1 MSRHI
6 FISFTNKDEKTALSF
21 SRILKLVDPEASVFC
36 SAEPVIAP
44 GTSFDKAIYDA
55 LYQSDIFIAL
65 LSNDYW
71 KSKYCIF
78 ELSAAYYQAGK
89 WKYDHDP
96 ETGLAIYPL
105 VIPPLAKDYALAN
118 TPMSTVEV
126 VDLTDANR
134 IMNLL
139 RQIDPEMTE
148 EKSKRLNIV
157 VATFAAELEKRI
169 LSESSLTEKAKAGV
183 WMEEIPAI
191 PVKKEE
197 LMQLAKTGD
206 GSFVI
211 NYDFTSICYQP
222 SFASLAFVYRDYQ
235 NLREYLKFDR
245 QASFNCRIKSENPAL
260 DSVTIE
266 FKDADHRKIEEFA
279 ISLEDGAAEAAISI
293 LAMDCGRLSEVSE
306 ICFVVHP
313 RDDGVLKNTL
323 TIEAI
328 GVGLSGEMLFPPMA
342 F

>member
-6 FISFTNKDEKTALSF
+6 FISFTSKDEETALSF
-21 SRILKLVDPEASVFC
+21 SRILKLVDPKASVFC

-44 GTSFDKAIYDA
+44 GTSFDEAIYEA
-55 LYQSDIFIAL
+55 LSQSDIFIAL

-96 ETGLAIYPL
+96 ATNLAIYPV
-105 VIPPLAKDYALAN
+105 VIPPLVKDHALAN
-118 TPMSTVEV
+118 TPMSTFEV
-126 VDLTDANR
+126 VDLTNAER
-134 IMNLL
+134 IMYLL
-139 RQIDPEMTE
+139 QQIDPEMTK
-148 EKSKRLNIV
+148 EKSENLRVNV
-157 VATFAAELEKRI
+157 TTFAAGLEKRI
-169 LSESSLTEKAKAGV
+169 LSESSLTEKAKTGV
-183 WMEEIPAI
+183 WMEEISAI
-191 PVKKEE
+191 PVKKEV
-197 LMQLAKTGD
+197 LMQLAKTVD
-206 GSFVI
+206 GSFVV
-211 NYDFTSICYQP
+211 NYDFTGICYQP

-235 NLREYLKFDR
+235 NLRGYLKFDR
-245 QASFNCRIKSENPAL
+245 QASFNCRIKSEDPAL

-279 ISLEDGAAEAAISI
+279 IALEGGAAEAAISI
-293 LAMDCGRLSEVSE
+293 LAMDCSRLSEVSE

-323 TIEAI
+323 TIESI
-328 GVGLSGEMLFPPMA
+328 GVGLSGEMLFPPIE

>member
-1 MSRHI
+1 
-6 FISFTNKDEKTALSF
+6 
-21 SRILKLVDPEASVFC
+21 
-36 SAEPVIAP
+36 
-44 GTSFDKAIYDA
+44 
-55 LYQSDIFIAL
+55 
-65 LSNDYW
+65 
-71 KSKYCIF
+71 
-78 ELSAAYYQAGK
+78 
-89 WKYDHDP
+89 
-96 ETGLAIYPL
+96 
-105 VIPPLAKDYALAN
+105 
-118 TPMSTVEV
+118 
-126 VDLTDANR
+126 
-134 IMNLL
+134 
-139 RQIDPEMTE
+139 
-148 EKSKRLNIV
+148 
-157 VATFAAELEKRI
+157 
-169 LSESSLTEKAKAGV
+169 
-183 WMEEIPAI
+183 MEEIPAI

-211 NYDFTSICYQP
+211 NYDFTGICYQP

-260 DSVTIE
+260 GSITVE

-279 ISLEDGAAEAAISI
+279 IELERGTAEAAISI
-293 LAMDCGRLSEVSE
+293 LAMDCSRLSEVSE

-328 GVGLSGEMLFPPMA
+328 GVRLSGEMLFPPMA

>member
-21 SRILKLVDPEASVFC
+21 SRILKLLDPEASVFC

-44 GTSFDKAIYDA
+44 GTSFDDAIYDA
-55 LYQSDIFIAL
+55 LSQSDIFIAL

-78 ELSAAYYQAGK
+78 ELSAAYYLTGK
-89 WKYDHDP
+89 WKYDHDTA
-96 ETGLAIYPL
+96 TGLAIYPL
-105 VIPPLAKDYALAN
+105 VIPPLARDHALAN

-126 VDLTDANR
+126 VDLTDAKR
-134 IMNLL
+134 IMSLL
-139 RQIDPEMTE
+139 RQIDPEMTR
-148 EKSKRLNIV
+148 EKCEKLNMI

-169 LSESSLTEKAKAGV
+169 LSESSLTEKAKASV
-183 WMEEIPAI
+183 WMEEISAI

-206 GSFVI
+206 DSFVI

-260 DSVTIE
+260 GSITVE

-279 ISLEDGAAEAAISI
+279 IELERGTAEAAISI
-293 LAMDCGRLSEVSE
+293 LAMDCSRLSEVSE

-328 GVGLSGEMLFPPMA
+328 GVRLSGEMLFPPMA